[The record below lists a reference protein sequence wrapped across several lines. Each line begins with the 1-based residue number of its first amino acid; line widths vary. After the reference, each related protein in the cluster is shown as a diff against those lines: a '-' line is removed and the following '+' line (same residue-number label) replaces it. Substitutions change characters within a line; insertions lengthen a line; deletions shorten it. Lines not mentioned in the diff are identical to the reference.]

1 MTTGGERRRS
11 FLRAALVTLG
21 IGLFLLVLI
30 FGLAFF
36 LGKWDEFGG
45 PKVALLE
52 VDGLITDSERIIEH
66 IRHHMENETVRAF
79 VIRINSPGGG
89 VAPSQEI
96 YEEIKKVRQLHEKPV
111 VASLATVGASGGYY
125 IAAAADKIVANPGSI
140 TGSIG
145 VIIQIPNI
153 SDLLNKVGIRSVIIK
168 SGQYKDL
175 ASATRELTPA
185 ERKLLQQLIDD
196 IHDQFIE
203 AVAEGRGLSR
213 EEVETVADGRIF
225 SGRQALELGLVDQL
239 GNLQDAIDTAAKMGG
254 IEGRP
259 QIVQIKERKFSLLGL
274 LFGEATTTWRAKLL
288 GGEGAR
294 FSVDY
299 LWRW

>member
-1 MTTGGERRRS
+1 MAAEPRRS
-11 FLRAALVTLG
+11 FFRAVIVTLG
-21 IGLFLLVLI
+21 IGLFLLLLI
-30 FGLAFF
+30 FGLAFV
-36 LGKWDEFGG
+36 LGKWEQFGG

-52 VDGLITDSERIIEH
+52 VDGVITSSEKFIEQIQHH
-66 IRHHMENETVRAF
+66 IANETVRAF

-96 YEEIKKVRQLHEKPV
+96 YEEIKKIRQMHEKPV

-145 VIIQIPNI
+145 VIIQVPNI
-153 SDLLNKVGIRSVIIK
+153 SDLLQKVGIRSVIIK
-168 SGQYKDL
+168 SGRYKDL
-175 ASATRELTPA
+175 ASATRELTPE
-185 ERKLLQQLIDD
+185 ERKLLQELIDD

-203 AVAEGRGLSR
+203 AVAEGRGLAR
-213 EEVETVADGRIF
+213 EQVETVADGRIF
-225 SGRQALELGLVDQL
+225 SGQQALELGLVDQL

-254 IEGRP
+254 IEGKP
-259 QIVQIKERKFSLLGL
+259 EIVQIKEREFSLLAL
-274 LFGEATTTWRAKLL
+274 LLGNAATTWHGKLL
-288 GGEGAR
+288 GGEGVQ

>member
-1 MTTGGERRRS
+1 MTRGGERRRS
-11 FLRAALVTLG
+11 FLRAAIVTLG
-21 IGLFLLVLI
+21 IGLFLLLLI

-52 VDGLITDSERIIEH
+52 VDGLITNSEQVIEH

-96 YEEIKKVRQLHEKPV
+96 YEEIKKVRQMHEKPV
-111 VASLATVGASGGYY
+111 VASLSTVGASGGYY

-168 SGQYKDL
+168 SGRYKDL

-213 EEVETVADGRIF
+213 EQVETVADGRIF

-254 IEGRP
+254 IEGKP

-274 LFGEATTTWRAKLL
+274 LLGKATTTLHEKLL
-288 GGEGAR
+288 GGEGTR

-299 LWRW
+299 QWRW